1 MANVKGYNRRQ
12 LAVVISTVFE
22 HRPLLLEKRRE
33 FCGAI
38 AEE

>member
-12 LAVVISTVFE
+12 LAVVISTVLK
-22 HRPLLLEKRRE
+22 HRPLFLEKWRE
-33 FCGAI
+33 FCGPI